1 MNLSKPPFTSEHHI
15 LIPKVLLKSAFFGE
29 KTRLSNGNIEMDFL
43 FLMPMVHAMRSPT
56 DAKKLTSL

>member
-1 MNLSKPPFTSEHHI
+1 MNLSKPPHSQGSFEI
-15 LIPKVLLKSAFFGE
+15 NIFRG

-43 FLMPMVHAMRSPT
+43 FLMPMAHAMGSPT